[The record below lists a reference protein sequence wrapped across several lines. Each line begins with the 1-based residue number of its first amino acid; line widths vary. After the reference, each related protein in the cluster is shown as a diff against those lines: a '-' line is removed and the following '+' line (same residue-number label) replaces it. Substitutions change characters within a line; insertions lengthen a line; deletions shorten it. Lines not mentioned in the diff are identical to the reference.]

1 MIESTK
7 WQLAVTKEHN
17 IACINIHNY
26 RYMCIC
32 LHIHQ
37 YVCKLFYKCLL
48 SVLERILTNRFTQ
61 KQRKYTVLSD
71 YFLIAFKF
79 NVLGSL
85 VLLARLGYPYISIT
99 FFPLDSRVILF
110 LWKMIALPTQERQI
124 HIIHLFSTLRI

>member
-37 YVCKLFYKCLL
+37 YVCKLFYKCC
-48 SVLERILTNRFTQ
+48 T
-61 KQRKYTVLSD
+61 
-71 YFLIAFKF
+71 
-79 NVLGSL
+79 LGSRKNIDQPFHSKTKE
-85 VLLARLGYPYISIT
+85 VYSSVWLLPHCLQIQCSGLLGTSSQARISLHFHHIFPPWFTGHSLLMEDDSLTHPGASDSYYT
-99 FFPLDSRVILF
+99 FI
-110 LWKMIALPTQERQI
+110 
-124 HIIHLFSTLRI
+124 